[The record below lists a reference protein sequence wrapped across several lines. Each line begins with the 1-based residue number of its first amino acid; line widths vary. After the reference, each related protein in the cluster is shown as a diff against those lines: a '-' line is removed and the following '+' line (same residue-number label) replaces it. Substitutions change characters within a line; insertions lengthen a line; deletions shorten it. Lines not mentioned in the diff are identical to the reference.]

1 MFEGG
6 EFSLTGTDFRP
17 RLFEPP
23 DRGHVEASNDGHQGV
38 EVSKV
43 DAVTGYFDPKFDG
56 LKNKGTK
63 VSVRKL

>member
-6 EFSLTGTDFRP
+6 ELSLAGTDFRP

-23 DRGHVEASNDGHQGV
+23 DRCHVEASNDGHQGV

-43 DAVTGYFDPKFDG
+43 DAVTGDFDPKFDG
-56 LKNKGTK
+56 LKNKETR
-63 VSVRKL
+63 VSELKL